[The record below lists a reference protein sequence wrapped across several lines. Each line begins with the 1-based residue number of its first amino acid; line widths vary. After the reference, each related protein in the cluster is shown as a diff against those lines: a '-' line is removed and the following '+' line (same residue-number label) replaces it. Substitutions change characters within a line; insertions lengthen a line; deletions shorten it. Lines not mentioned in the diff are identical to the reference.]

1 MRNRLGKLNE
11 HAGPETEPQARSG
24 VCFVGLLHGG
34 DDGMATMTARAI
46 LIKGGDII
54 NEGVLHLQTFDARER
69 KIRAAKMW
77 GLMWLFALLSVPI
90 IVAHFVLVPGFLI
103 AGPVMA
109 YRRYRLVEV
118 PNQVTGMCPT
128 NKEEIN
134 LPLGAAGRG
143 PGGARGRR
151 GGAAGRRRE
160 RRERY

>member
-1 MRNRLGKLNE
+1 ME
-11 HAGPETEPQARSG
+11 
-24 VCFVGLLHGG
+24 
-34 DDGMATMTARAI
+34 TMTARAI

-69 KIRAAKMW
+69 KMRAANMR

-90 IVAHFVLVPGFLI
+90 IVAHFVLEPGFLI

-118 PNQVTGMCPT
+118 PNHVTGTCPT

-134 LPLGAAGRG
+134 LPLEASTRL
-143 PGGARGRR
+143 PVWTHCQQCITSIQLL
-151 GGAAGRRRE
+151 E
-160 RRERY
+160 KNERYAF

>member
-34 DDGMATMTARAI
+34 DDGMATKTARAI

-69 KIRAAKMW
+69 KIRATKMW

-90 IVAHFVLVPGFLI
+90 IVAHFVGGPG
-103 AGPVMA
+103 G
-109 YRRYRLVEV
+109 
-118 PNQVTGMCPT
+118 G
-128 NKEEIN
+128 
-134 LPLGAAGRG
+134 GAG
-143 PGGARGRR
+143 PGGAGRRGRR
-151 GGAAGRRRE
+151 GEGPN
-160 RRERY
+160 